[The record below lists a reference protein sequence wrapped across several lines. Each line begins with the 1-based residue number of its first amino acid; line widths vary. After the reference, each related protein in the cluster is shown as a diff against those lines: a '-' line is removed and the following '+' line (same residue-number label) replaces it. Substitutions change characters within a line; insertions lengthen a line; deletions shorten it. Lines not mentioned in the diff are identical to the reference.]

1 MTPSRVYDSEMA
13 QANRSGS
20 EAIPSPPPEGPRVQN
35 GPPFVSSGPPIVQD
49 GPPFETAPPVAESPP
64 AETAPPAAESA
75 PPAVTAPPVVETA
88 PPHVEV
94 PPPAPT
100 ASKPIPEPAV
110 PPPAA
115 LPAPALP
122 RPPQRS
128 FSQRPVPDLDPMPV
142 TADDFEDEAAP
153 SLFAS
158 LGSSR
163 PTRQWL
169 VVGLVAL
176 GLAFGVGLFVGR
188 GTARTPASRA
198 VVSEP
203 ARAPANA
210 PTRPAVKD
218 APTVAPNSAAALE
231 SPAASPVATALSPLA
246 VAVAAASVDPA
257 KSSPKS
263 LAPFN
268 SKLANTS
275 IAGAAARIK
284 SCKGVSV
291 PPGSASVVVTF
302 ATTGRVVAAAVT
314 TPTYSL
320 GRVGACVVSKLKT
333 AQVPPFSGAPETVK
347 KTIAIK

>member
-1 MTPSRVYDSEMA
+1 MA

-20 EAIPSPPPEGPRVQN
+20 EAIPSPPPDVPSVQN
-35 GPPFVSSGPPIVQD
+35 GPPFVSSGPPIVQNES
-49 GPPFETAPPVAESPP
+49 PLETAPPVAEPPP
-64 AETAPPAAESA
+64 AETAPPAAVSA
-75 PPAVTAPPVVETA
+75 PPALTAPPVIDTP

-94 PPPAPT
+94 PPPPPT

-110 PPPAA
+110 PPPAL
-115 LPAPALP
+115 LPEPPLP
-122 RPPQRS
+122 RAPQRS
-128 FSQRPVPDLDPMPV
+128 VSQRPVPDLDPVPV

-153 SLFAS
+153 SLFAT
-158 LGSSR
+158 LGSNR

-169 VVGLVAL
+169 VVGVVAL

-188 GTARTPASRA
+188 GSARAPATRVA
-198 VVSEP
+198 VSEP
-203 ARAPANA
+203 ARARVHVPA
-210 PTRPAVKD
+210 TPAAKD
-218 APTVAPNSAAALE
+218 APTVAPSSTSSAALE
-231 SPAASPVATALSPLA
+231 PPGDPPVATALPPLA
-246 VAVAAASVDPA
+246 LAVAAASVDPA
-257 KSSPKS
+257 KSPPKG

-320 GRVGACVVSKLKT
+320 GPIGSCVVAKLKT

-347 KTIAIK
+347 KTISIK